1 VRRNRT
7 HTALVCFLACNLLFN
22 QVALNFFHN
31 KHDAHK
37 SYQTQ
42 SDQDQFNA
50 HGEHCKVCGL
60 DTLFHLYFEA
70 SPEFH
75 FDRPEEAPNSIPVL
89 AQIIAPGYTLKGRA
103 PPTLV

>member
-1 VRRNRT
+1 VYT
-7 HTALVCFLACNLLFN
+7 VLVCFLASNLLFN
-22 QVALNFFHN
+22 QVALNLFHN

-42 SDQDQFNA
+42 SDQEQFHS

-70 SPEFH
+70 SPEFD
-75 FDRPEEAPNSIPVL
+75 FCRPEEAAASIPVL
-89 AQIIAPGYTLKGRA
+89 AQVIASSYPINGRA
-103 PPTLV
+103 PPVLI